1 MIKINLIPYR
11 AQKAR
16 ENVRLQVSIYL
27 LSLVLVA
34 LGVFVAHSWLA
45 GQINSLEVEVASLD
59 REVKDYEQK
68 AKEVDEIKKQ
78 LELLQKKNNV
88 MVTLDTNRKGPVEVM
103 DLLTQMV
110 IENRMWIEYLTIKD
124 DSLAMRGMA
133 MDEKTT
139 ADFMKRFESRQYAV
153 TLNNLV
159 KKTYGNQ
166 TMHNFDILCK
176 KIAPPPAPQQ
186 TEKKQG

>member
-1 MIKINLIPYR
+1 MIKINLLPYR

-16 ENVRLQVSIYL
+16 ENVRLQVSVYL
-27 LSLVLVA
+27 LSLVMVC
-34 LGVFVAHSWLA
+34 LGVFGAYSWLA
-45 GQINSLEVEVASLD
+45 RQIRSLEENVAFLD
-59 REVKDYEQK
+59 KEVKTFEEK
-68 AKEVDEIKKQ
+68 AKEVDTIKKQ
-78 LELLQKKNNV
+78 LEILQKKNDV
-88 MVTLDTNRKGPVEVM
+88 MVKLDTNRKGPVEVM

-110 IENRMWIEYLTIKD
+110 IENRMWIEYMTIKD
-124 DSLAMRGMA
+124 DTLAMRGMA
-133 MDEKTT
+133 LDEKTT

-153 TLNNLV
+153 TLNNLA

-176 KIAPPPAPQQ
+176 KIAPPAPQQ